1 MIRDTKSNM
10 QKKSFT
16 TDVTYAIFC
25 PVNLRNVSHIA
36 QIKTTGKN
44 TYERTPDGEKVNN
57 RE

>member
-44 TYERTPDGEKVNN
+44 TYERSPDGE
-57 RE
+57 R